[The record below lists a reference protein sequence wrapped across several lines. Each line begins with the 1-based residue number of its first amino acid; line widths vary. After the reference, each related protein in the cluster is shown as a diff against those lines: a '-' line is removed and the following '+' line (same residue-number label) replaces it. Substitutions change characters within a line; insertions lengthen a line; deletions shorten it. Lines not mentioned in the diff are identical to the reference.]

1 MKSPIKGCRISCSFA
16 QGDRLRHELYI
27 DSGEGARNAEL
38 FEQLSAQQGQ
48 LEAVYERELSWEE
61 LPNKKA
67 SRVADY
73 KDGCAVTA
81 VERHDEFIDWF
92 FDAGIRLRAA
102 LKTVS
107 IA

>member
-1 MKSPIKGCRISCSFA
+1 MPETAPAWVAARTCFCQSF
-16 QGDRLRHELYI
+16 GWTTT
-27 DSGEGARNAEL
+27 